1 MSEGMNCKDGFCE
14 FKHDVKAVKPE
25 DVFFEPVKE
34 SGQAEDSKMRQRFL
48 RFCDD
53 HPDHEECRI
62 YDV

>member
-34 SGQAEDSKMRQRFL
+34 SEQAEDSKMS
-48 RFCDD
+48 
-53 HPDHEECRI
+53 HSENHVG
-62 YDV
+62 Y